1 LKNLATNRK
10 AFFDYEIIEKYEV
23 GIILLGS
30 EVKSVKNGKV
40 SLKESF
46 ISIKDKK
53 VIWKQGY
60 IDIPLTVVFDRPSE
74 TRERTLLLNKSEI
87 NKLEKNV
94 SLNGLTIVPLN
105 IYLNDKNK
113 IKMEIALARGKKL
126 YDKREDLKN
135 KDLKRESEQ
144 NIKNFY

>member
-1 LKNLATNRK
+1 MKNLATNRK

>member
-1 LKNLATNRK
+1 MKNLATNRK

-23 GIILLGS
+23 GIVLLGS
-30 EVKSVKNGKV
+30 EVKSIKNGKV

-46 ISIKDKK
+46 VSIKDKK

-74 TRERTLLLNKSEI
+74 IRERVLLLNKSEI

-94 SLNGLTIVPLN
+94 SLNSLTIIPLN
-105 IYLNDKNK
+105 IYLNNKNK
-113 IKMEIALARGKKL
+113 VKMEIALARGKKL
-126 YDKREDLKN
+126 YDKREDLKI
-135 KDLKRESEQ
+135 KDLKRENEQ
-144 NIKNFY
+144 NIKNY